1 MDLRRVTF
9 FLFQPIYDV
18 QVRKDSKI
26 VIRVGFAI
34 GTEASASHSNNACWI
49 RRGESLYF
57 LDFRGPRIDARNF
70 RRNSRSQH
78 EKTIAIFLPV
88 DNVFT

>member
-9 FLFQPIYDV
+9 FLFQPIYYV

-34 GTEASASHSNNACWI
+34 GTEASASHSNHARWI
-49 RRGESLYF
+49 RRGESLHCF
-57 LDFRGPRIDARNF
+57 DFRRPKI
-70 RRNSRSQH
+70 
-78 EKTIAIFLPV
+78 
-88 DNVFT
+88 